1 MITTIIVIAVVA
13 VLVLWIISA
22 QRKLVNAEELTKNA
36 MSQIG
41 VQQSSRWDALTALV
55 ELIKSY
61 NEHEYKSLKDV
72 IASRSSINSNS
83 TAAEAQAQDNMFN
96 AAMKQLSVVVERY
109 PDLKADS
116 MYHKTMDSVNT
127 YENQVRMSRMTY
139 NDSVTRYNRL
149 TRQVPD
155 SIVAA
160 LFHFTEKQYLQ
171 EDTKKKDMPS
181 LKI

>member
-1 MITTIIVIAVVA
+1 MATLLIVIAIVA

-22 QRKLVNAEELTKNA
+22 QRKLVSAEELVKNA

-61 NEHEYKSLKDV
+61 NEHEYNTLKDV
-72 IASRSSINSNS
+72 IASRAGVNSNS
-83 TAAEAQAQDNMFN
+83 TAAEAQAQEDLLNNVM
-96 AAMKQLSVVVERY
+96 QRLSVVVERY
-109 PDLKADS
+109 PELKADS
-116 MYHKTMDSVNT
+116 MYQKTMDSVNT

-139 NDSVTRYNRL
+139 NDTVTRYNRL
-149 TRQVPD
+149 TRQIPD

-160 LFHFTEKQYLQ
+160 LFHFTEKDYLK
-171 EDTKKKDMPS
+171 EDTTKKDMPS
-181 LKI
+181 MKI

>member
-1 MITTIIVIAVVA
+1 MTAIIIIAIVA
-13 VLVLWIISA
+13 VLVIWVVSA

-41 VQQSSRWDALTALV
+41 VQQSSRWDALTGLV

-72 IASRSSINSNS
+72 IAARAGINADS
-83 TAAEAQAQDNMFN
+83 TAAEAQAQDDAFN
-96 AAMKQLSVVVERY
+96 AAMKQFNVVVERY
-109 PDLKADS
+109 PELKAES
-116 MYHKTMDSVNT
+116 MYQKTMDSVNT
-127 YENQVRMSRMTY
+127 YENQVRMARMTY
-139 NDSVTRYNRL
+139 NDTVTRYNRL
-149 TRQVPD
+149 TRQIPD
-155 SIVAA
+155 SIVAS

-171 EDTKKKDMPS
+171 EDAAKKDMPS

>member
-1 MITTIIVIAVVA
+1 MMTAIIIIAIVA
-13 VLVLWIISA
+13 VLVIWVVSA

-41 VQQSSRWDALTALV
+41 VQQSSRWDALTGLV

-72 IASRSSINSNS
+72 IAARAGINADS
-83 TAAEAQAQDNMFN
+83 TAAEAQAQDDAFN
-96 AAMKQLSVVVERY
+96 AAMKQFNVVVERY
-109 PDLKADS
+109 PELKAES
-116 MYHKTMDSVNT
+116 MYQKTMDSVNT
-127 YENQVRMSRMTY
+127 YENQVRMARMTY
-139 NDSVTRYNRL
+139 NDTVTRYNRL
-149 TRQVPD
+149 TRQIPD
-155 SIVAA
+155 SIVAS

-171 EDTKKKDMPS
+171 EDAAKKDMPS

>member
-1 MITTIIVIAVVA
+1 MVTIIVIAVLA
-13 VLVLWIISA
+13 LIVLWIISV

-55 ELIKSY
+55 ELLKSY
-61 NEHEYKSLKDV
+61 NEHEYNTLKDV
-72 IASRSSINSNS
+72 IASRSKIDSNS
-83 TAAEAQAQDNMFN
+83 TAAQAQAQEDAYN
-96 AAMKQLSVVVERY
+96 AAMKQFNVCVEQY
-109 PDLKADS
+109 PQLKADS
-116 MYHKTMDSVNT
+116 MYQKTMDSVNT
-127 YENQVRMSRMTY
+127 YENQVRLSRMTY

-149 TRQVPD
+149 IRQIPD

-160 LFHFTEKQYLQ
+160 LFHFGEKQYLQ
-171 EDTKKKDMPS
+171 EDATKKDMPS

>member
-1 MITTIIVIAVVA
+1 MLTAIIVIAIVA
-13 VLVLWIISA
+13 VIVLWVISS

-55 ELIKSY
+55 ELLKSY
-61 NEHEYKSLKDV
+61 NEHEYNTLKDV
-72 IASRSSINSNS
+72 IASRAGINANS
-83 TAAEAQAQDNMFN
+83 TAAEAQAQDDAFS
-96 AAMKQLSVVVERY
+96 AAMKQLNVVVERY
-109 PDLKADS
+109 PELKADS
-116 MYHKTMDSVNT
+116 MYQKTMDSVNT

-139 NDSVTRYNRL
+139 NDTVTRYNRM
-149 TRQVPD
+149 TRQIPD

-160 LFHFTEKQYLQ
+160 LFHFAEKQYLQ
-171 EDTKKKDMPS
+171 EDTAKKDMPS